1 MGCAWQLQEVLHE
14 GLERLSPAVNKKV
27 AESPHAALPTV
38 KDRLQASNRESITK
52 DTAYRARRHR
62 RQLQRRFAVAGA
74 RCITRA
80 GFELRVELKW
90 PNGVLWD

>member
-1 MGCAWQLQEVLHE
+1 MKVSSAFR
-14 GLERLSPAVNKKV
+14 RLSTKRWPNRRT
-27 AESPHAALPTV
+27 PHCPTV

-90 PNGVLWD
+90 PNSVLWD